1 MNIIVLLILCG
12 NVGYSQNDSEKTGK
26 IEGIIT
32 LDSIWSNKIYLSNI
46 PDFGKMYTMSKS
58 MIIAETTIDSSGH
71 FSFDTNY
78 LPSEDNL
85 YRIHITKKNSSPASI
100 IIGGKDEN
108 HFFII
113 ANKYS
118 TIAISNNNTI
128 NSIEIRSST
137 QNQIIRKIDVI
148 TNYIDSTNF
157 NESRIKSDFVE
168 KAFNEQIRQIADTCS
183 YPLTALYALK
193 KSKFESN
200 ISTNLEF
207 YQNFLEKWE
216 NENSAYFQSFRETIP
231 KQKKEISSNFYYF
244 GFLLLAFL
252 SGLGTNYFYRKQK
265 NKNSNLLK
273 TLSVQ
278 ERKILTLLQ
287 QGKSNKEISEEH
299 SIGISTVK
307 SHVSN
312 ILNKLEIKSR
322 KDVLDL

>member
-12 NVGYSQNDSEKTGK
+12 NVGYSQNDSGKTGK
-26 IEGIIT
+26 IEGIIN
-32 LDSIWSNKIYLSNI
+32 LDSIWNDKIYLSHI

-58 MIIAETTIDSSGH
+58 MIIAETNIDSTGH

-85 YRIHITKKNSSPASI
+85 YRIHVSKKDSSPASI

-118 TIAISNNNTI
+118 KISINNISTI
-128 NSIEIRSST
+128 NSIEINSSK
-137 QNQIIRKIDVI
+137 QNLIIRKIDAI

-183 YPLTALYALK
+183 YPLVALYALK
-193 KSKFESN
+193 KSKFETN
-200 ISTNLEF
+200 VSTNLEF
-207 YQNFLEKWE
+207 YQNFLDKWQ
-216 NENSAYFQSFRETIP
+216 NEDSAYFKTFRETIP
-231 KQKKEISSNFYYF
+231 KRKKQVGSNVFYYSMI
-244 GFLLLAFL
+244 LLAFF
-252 SGLGTNYFYRKQK
+252 SGLSINYFYREQK
-265 NKNSNLLK
+265 NRKSNLLT

-278 ERKILTLLQ
+278 ERKILSLLQ

-299 SIGISTVK
+299 NIGISTVK